1 MTFFPNHREKI
12 LFPFAAFEHN
22 HHPTFPDIAVSQPGR
37 DLTCADWQDISSL
50 LQAKPEAGDDPF
62 RKPGLKQ
69 RETLVQM
76 AIGAR
81 GLTVS
86 HGYLAAY
93 MIGVYGENG
102 RIVRFDHSAVVA
114 SPLFSLRKNPEY
126 LQRFLWRFVHPI
138 VGNTVVG
145 CDPTSRQLTDAE
157 HKWVVGRLQGAA
169 EATSHEG
176 GLCRRSEVFD
186 TVEDDAPPRAFFL
199 FRLIDINARLL
210 SRATTV
216 WLAIE
221 DPRTLVNGNLSSF
234 PEQPGDL
241 ALVIVKDAWRQL
253 VRKNERVFY
262 DRLAQTIPDD
272 EWTALPRIQSCFS
285 SPLTPI
291 DATPPPTLRLPQQ
304 QTYTWRELV
313 GETQRHR
320 ERSHTRLVIDTV
332 GRRLTRFR
340 STCEFVL
347 ALRDAIRGHKL
358 AWEKGKLLHRDV
370 SVGNILIVDKVATR
384 KFRGFLHDFDYSAMV
399 PLAAPH
405 DEFITADTQAGSSGL
420 LVGGSELMT
429 PDPART
435 TDPSDVHEDLKERT
449 GTYYFIAIELLQH
462 AGAVHN
468 VHHDLQSFYWVFIW
482 VVLRHTAY
490 SHHLGKEACARY
502 FKFGNDEASW
512 GAKLQLLWSPSNS
525 ITVPQNAPL
534 TRLIDAFTSLVRDC
548 VITSRQGADSPL
560 THDAILKLFDEAL
573 ASEGWPE
580 GDAAIPVTLEDTRKT
595 DLHFDT
601 KAGAPSG
608 SKRSKTSSMKRKE
621 KHDADDSGGGSSK
634 RSKTTSTG
642 SRNTGSRSTRASTAS
657 GQARSSRSGKSS

>member
-1 MTFFPNHREKI
+1 MSKFPTSKKMTFLPNHREKI

-50 LQAKPEAGDDPF
+50 LQATPEAGDDPF
-62 RKPGLKQ
+62 RKSGLKHC
-69 RETLVQM
+69 ETLVQM

-169 EATSHEG
+169 EATSHEE
-176 GLCRRSEVFD
+176 GLCRRVEVFD
-186 TVEDDAPPRAFFL
+186 TVEDGAPSRAFFL
-199 FRLIDINARLL
+199 FKLIDINARLL

-262 DRLAQTIPDD
+262 DRLAQTVPDD
-272 EWTALPRIQSCFS
+272 EWTALPRIVCGCDLGEREMAQRLISGLDTGASSSSGAPITLLPRPPAPPMTPTHHPSTPPQSSPLTPLSSSSAGPPTPNPPPKQSCFS

-291 DATPPPTLRLPQQ
+291 DDATPPPTLRLPQQ

-313 GETQRHR
+313 GETQRQRHR

-340 STCEFVL
+340 STYEFVL
-347 ALRDAIRGHKL
+347 ALRDAIRG
-358 AWEKGKLLHRDV
+358 
-370 SVGNILIVDKVATR
+370 T
-384 KFRGFLHDFDYSAMV
+384 
-399 PLAAPH
+399 
-405 DEFITADTQAGSSGL
+405 
-420 LVGGSELMT
+420 
-429 PDPART
+429 
-435 TDPSDVHEDLKERT
+435 
-449 GTYYFIAIELLQH
+449 
-462 AGAVHN
+462 
-468 VHHDLQSFYWVFIW
+468 
-482 VVLRHTAY
+482 
-490 SHHLGKEACARY
+490 
-502 FKFGNDEASW
+502 
-512 GAKLQLLWSPSNS
+512 
-525 ITVPQNAPL
+525 
-534 TRLIDAFTSLVRDC
+534 TSL
-548 VITSRQGADSPL
+548 
-560 THDAILKLFDEAL
+560 F
-573 ASEGWPE
+573 
-580 GDAAIPVTLEDTRKT
+580 
-595 DLHFDT
+595 
-601 KAGAPSG
+601 
-608 SKRSKTSSMKRKE
+608 
-621 KHDADDSGGGSSK
+621 
-634 RSKTTSTG
+634 
-642 SRNTGSRSTRASTAS
+642 
-657 GQARSSRSGKSS
+657 